1 MKQERFGSA
10 AFACCIVLA
19 LGSLKEISAKRY
31 CGGELWSVMNFLC
44 QEFPSLHDR
53 HKKGE
58 TYFRRLVDDES
69 NSQTNGDNELHFSV
83 APFRSLADWPPRW
96 MKPVLAQ
103 RNPSAYDPSEGD
115 RIIPIRFRREH
126 FGIIEECCKTDCTMS
141 QLISY
146 CKVVSPSIK
155 AVVTM

>member
-1 MKQERFGSA
+1 MKQERCGSA

-19 LGSLKEISAKRY
+19 LGSLEEIAAKRY

-53 HKKGE
+53 HKKTE
-58 TYFRRLVDDES
+58 IYFRHLIGDE
-69 NSQTNGDNELHFSV
+69 SQTNGDNELHFGV
-83 APFRSLADWPPRW
+83 VPFESRSFADWAPHW
-96 MKPVLAQ
+96 VQ

-115 RIIPIRFRREH
+115 RIVPIRFRRQH

-146 CKVVSPSIK
+146 CKVVSPSVK